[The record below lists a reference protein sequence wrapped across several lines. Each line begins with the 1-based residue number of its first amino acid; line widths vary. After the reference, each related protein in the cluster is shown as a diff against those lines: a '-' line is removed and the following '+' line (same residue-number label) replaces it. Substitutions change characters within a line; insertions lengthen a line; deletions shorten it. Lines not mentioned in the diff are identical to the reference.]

1 MMRAVSAAMA
11 AILLAA
17 PSLAFAHSGGLDAS
31 GCHHDRK
38 RGGYHCHRAQS
49 PSRQTETR
57 ASGTSTAK
65 PAMVACAIKDKQLMA
80 YSASDCVAVGGKP
93 Q

>member
-1 MMRAVSAAMA
+1 MMRVLLAAMA
-11 AILLAA
+11 ALSLAA
-17 PSLAFAHSGGLDAS
+17 PSLALAHSGGLDAS

-38 RGGYHCHRAQS
+38 RDGYHCHRAQS

-57 ASGTSTAK
+57 ASGTTTAK
-65 PAMVACAIKDKQLMA
+65 SAMVACAIKDKQLMA
-80 YSASDCVAVGGKP
+80 YSALDCMAVGGKP